1 MSRKLNPQMS
11 ESAANR
17 IRQSVLGRDGAAGA
31 GAGEG
36 AGGGVVPELSGCGTV
51 GVEGAL
57 MTLTMTV
64 GNT

>member
-1 MSRKLNPQMS
+1 MS

-31 GAGEG
+31 GAGAGEE